1 MPASILAPIAAALLA
16 AAWLLGRR
24 RPAVVRQLDTSAV
37 AALNRAQIA
46 LVQAGLDRSVD
57 PGEAGDEAALLAA
70 GAPGGSAHWAPAPGR
85 GATNTAGSADGWAAG
100 LPHLDAGLNPPWNQ
114 RHRFRAQ
121 LQARFQQ
128 GGSAR
133 LQAIQLA
140 HRWGDR
146 SLLPLLRRGL
156 RDPDP
161 AVVRAAAAAI
171 DRYRGRPSPGA
182 LAPLQPAAG
191 RPRKVARTL

>member
-1 MPASILAPIAAALLA
+1 MPASILATVAAALLA

-46 LVQAGLDRSVD
+46 LVQGGLDR
-57 PGEAGDEAALLAA
+57 PAAAPERGDEAASLAV
-70 GAPGGSAHWAPAPGR
+70 GAPGRFANGAPAPGR
-85 GATNTAGSADGWAAG
+85 GATKTGGWADGWAAG
-100 LPHLDAGLNPPWNQ
+100 LPPLHAGLIPPGDQ
-114 RHRFRAQ
+114 RLRFRAQ

-128 GGSAR
+128 GGAAR

-171 DRYRGRPSPGA
+171 DRYRGRPSPSAVG
-182 LAPLQPAAG
+182 PLQPAG
-191 RPRKVARTL
+191 RPRRVARTL